1 MILYK
6 NKKLVIPTGIN
17 PHYLEDSSVLNNQD
31 KEITITSNGK
41 TTLVHDPGFSGLG
54 TVKINTYVGE
64 QLIQPFYST
73 TITEN
78 GDYDIFP
85 DEGYDAIAEIEVT
98 VDVQPELQD
107 KTVDSSTNEQ
117 VITHDSSV
125 YGLSSV
131 TVNPY
136 VLDEKTVDSSTREQ
150 VITSDVDGLKSVTV
164 IPYVLTSLDV
174 DSSTAMQRFR
184 GQFGDVIID
193 KYELDEKTV
202 DSSTASQIVTSDKDG
217 LSKVTVNPYVLDSKT
232 VDSSTVSQTV
242 ISDEDGL
249 SSVTVNPYVL
259 DSKTVDSSTVE
270 QTILSDVDG
279 LQSVTINPYVL
290 EQKARE
296 PIYDIVSQDAS
307 AGNVDITTG
316 AGYDGMSKVRVG
328 KTAIINRKTFDSST
342 VSQTF
347 NTINQSTYAKGVNEI
362 VVNPYVLD
370 SSSAVFTENGEY
382 VFTSSQDGLS
392 RVDVS
397 VNIDTQAYYNS
408 GYSAGETAGIA
419 EGIAEQKAKLTSETF
434 VRNGTYTRE
443 DGWNEVVVDIEGIA
457 LQSKTVDSSTNSQTV
472 TPDSSY
478 YGLSS
483 VTVNPYAMVNNRVV
497 GEQHSIVQTD
507 IQDPNDYIVTPGTGY
522 DGIKQININ
531 KTSIL
536 DGVTINPSASANQYW
551 TANTYNFIKGV
562 ALVNVPKVTAAIDA
576 NIVAENIKKNVTILG
591 VTGDYEG
598 GGTVIPGRP
607 YISNKGIGRSIYLGV
622 AGYDATGQDVNIRCI
637 FSIPTGGTYSP
648 VDVSR
653 PLSTTKCIVGF
664 GGDGALGTVTEQA
677 VGVGYGRGS
686 AGEGANRIITLY
698 GAQTYDY
705 ITTIITPG
713 NNYIYEV
720 SCVANDEE
728 DDEAHLDYCTRSYRH
743 NFGTLVSGS
752 TTWKDSGALSYHGSW
767 AAFQWDTD
775 DDTYGSALVGT
786 RIYEIHL
793 RIGSNM
799 YDFYPVSTNGQVGFA
814 KYTNGVFTANIL
826 ASTDYFE
833 YGVFY

>member
-17 PHYLEDSSVLNNQD
+17 PHYLEDSSVINNQD

-41 TTLVHDPGFSGLG
+41 TTLIHEPGFSGLG

-85 DEGYDAIAEIEVT
+85 DEGYDAIGEIEVT
-98 VDVQPELQD
+98 VNVHPELQD

-136 VLDEKTVDSSTREQ
+136 VLDEKIVDSSTREQ

-174 DSSTAMQRFR
+174 DSSTSIQRFK

-202 DSSTASQIVTSDKDG
+202 DSSTASQIIRSGKDG

-232 VDSSTVSQTV
+232 VDSSTV
-242 ISDEDGL
+242 
-249 SSVTVNPYVL
+249 
-259 DSKTVDSSTVE
+259 K
-270 QTILSDVDG
+270 QTIISDVDG

-290 EQKARE
+290 EQKTFE
-296 PIYDIVSQDAS
+296 PIYDIVSQDTS
-307 AGNVDITTG
+307 VGNVDITAG
-316 AGYDGMSKVRVG
+316 DGYDGISKVIVG
-328 KTAIINRKTFDSST
+328 KTAIIDRKTFDSST
-342 VSQTF
+342 VAQTF

-382 VFTSSQDGLS
+382 VFTSIQDGLS

-397 VNIDTQAYYNS
+397 VNIDTQSYYNS
-408 GYSAGETAGIA
+408 GYSAGEAA
-419 EGIAEQKAKLTSETF
+419 GIAEQKAKLDSTTF

-443 DGWNEVVVDIEGIA
+443 DGWNKVVVNIEGIE

-483 VTVNPYAMVNNRVV
+483 VTVNPYNMVNNRLV

-507 IQDPNDYIVTPGTGY
+507 MQDPDNYIVTPGTGY
-522 DGIKQININ
+522 DGIKQVNIS

-536 DGVTINPSASANQYW
+536 DSVTVNPSASANQYW
-551 TANTYNFIKGV
+551 TASTYNYIKGV
-562 ALVNVPKVTAAIDA
+562 AQVTVPKVTSSIDA
-576 NIVAENIKKNVTILG
+576 NITAENIKKNVTILG
-591 VTGDYEG
+591 VTGTYDA
-598 GGTVIPGRP
+598 GGTVTPGRP
-607 YISNKGIGRSIYLGV
+607 YIQTNGATDSQINLEIPVPTNGYNKNDVYVDCVFSV
-622 AGYDATGQDVNIRCI
+622 GYGDSYSAFN
-637 FSIPTGGTYSP
+637 SASPT
-648 VDVSR
+648 
-653 PLSTTKCIVGF
+653 STTKCIVGIA
-664 GGDGALGTVTEQA
+664 GYYNRPI
-677 VGVGYGRGS
+677 GYGLCIGRSS
-686 AGEGANRIITLY
+686 AGSGSENIYYLFGQPSTSTSYYNLPTSTGYDNVRHTNFSMNDSADNEAQINICTNVRNR
-698 GAQTYDY
+698 Y
-705 ITTIITPG
+705 I
-713 NNYIYEV
+713 
-720 SCVANDEE
+720 
-728 DDEAHLDYCTRSYRH
+728 
-743 NFGTLVSGS
+743 GS
-752 TTWKDSGALSYHGSW
+752 TTAFSNNYFTCGNVQDNDGDWSVFAWKYHG
-767 AAFQWDTD
+767 ARFA
-775 DDTYGSALVGT
+775 SAPNGT
-786 RIYEIHL
+786 RIYELHIA
-793 RIGSNM
+793 IKDKV
-799 YDFYPVSTNGQVGFA
+799 YDFYPVYVDGNAGLA
-814 KYTNGVFTANIL
+814 KYTDGVFTKNLFAYTPSAL
-826 ASTDYFE
+826 T
-833 YGVFY
+833 YGVQV